1 MHVFWAH
8 LMSASVRPTF
18 ELLDQLG
25 LSLSQMKVLHA
36 LDTQEGELSIKEL
49 GSAVACS
56 MPSASRT
63 AEELRTRGY
72 VERREDPDDRRMKR
86 LRITDAGRDVVRQIN
101 NARLAG
107 LEEYTSALTDEQ
119 RAGLM
124 AALRTLPHHQS

>member
-1 MHVFWAH
+1 
-8 LMSASVRPTF
+8 
-18 ELLDQLG
+18 
-25 LSLSQMKVLHA
+25 MKVLHA
-36 LDTQEGELSIKEL
+36 LENQEGELSVKEL
-49 GSAVACS
+49 GQHVACS
-56 MPSASRT
+56 LPSARRT
-63 AEELRTRGY
+63 AEELRRRGY

-107 LEEYTSALTDEQ
+107 LEEYTGALTDEQ